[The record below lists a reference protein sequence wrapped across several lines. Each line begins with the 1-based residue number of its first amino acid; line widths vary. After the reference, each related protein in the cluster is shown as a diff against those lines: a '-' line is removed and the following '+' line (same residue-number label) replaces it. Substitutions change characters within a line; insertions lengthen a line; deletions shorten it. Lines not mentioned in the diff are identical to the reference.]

1 MRSGVQMVRF
11 LRVGDGGLYGHDPLD
26 ATVPPLHPAR
36 DFILGGEAVVASG
49 SLGTLNSLSSN
60 SRPSKSEVDQPSL
73 SSAASIFSFSV
84 ARVSIPCSIPER
96 TTIRGVCG
104 LESRKDSQT

>member
-1 MRSGVQMVRF
+1 MVLF
-11 LRVGDGGLYGHDPLD
+11 LRVGDGSLYGHDWLDTTLPL
-26 ATVPPLHPAR
+26 LHPAQ
-36 DFILGGEAVVASG
+36 DFVLGAEAVVASG
-49 SLGTLNSLSSN
+49 SLETLNSVSSN
-60 SRPSKSEVDQPSL
+60 SRTSKSPVDQPSL

-96 TTIRGVCG
+96 KTIRGVCG